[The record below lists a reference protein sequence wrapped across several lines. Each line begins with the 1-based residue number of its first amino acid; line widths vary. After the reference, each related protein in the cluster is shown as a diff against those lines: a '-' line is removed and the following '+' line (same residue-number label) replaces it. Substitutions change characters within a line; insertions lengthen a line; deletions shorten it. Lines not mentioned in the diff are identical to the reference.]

1 MAYST
6 EANAGFFVTAQTFG
20 SASKSGPIASTHQ
33 RIVDRVPI
41 AAGGNS
47 TPIARPIRML
57 DARVV
62 FRCLSIADFDAV
74 TATAANCT
82 TTLLEADG
90 STSGSIVTGAMVPN
104 NVDISAGHAEE
115 TFAELEYVFKGSALT
130 FTASL

>member
-6 EANAGFFVTAQTFG
+6 EANAGFFVTAQSFG
-20 SASKSGPIASTHQ
+20 SSSKSGPIASTHQ
-33 RIVDRVPI
+33 RIVDRVAI
-41 AAGGNS
+41 AAGGNN

-62 FRCLSIADFDAV
+62 FRCLSIADFDAH
-74 TATAANCT
+74 TAAAANCT

-104 NVDISAGHAEE
+104 NIDISAGHAEE
-115 TFAELEYVFKGSALT
+115 AFAELEFVFKGSALT